1 MAQPAPGRT
10 SSHFPWLPYAL
21 VSSLLCSI
29 PAPSFPGPLSAAC
42 HSIIQRTRYYQAEH
56 PGSFTSWP
64 SGKLLSSQ
72 GQSLMREEILSD
84 RVRYR
89 QRDREASGFY
99 PPSIF
104 ISFSHAPLSL
114 SLLSP
119 SPLFLSPSSLPSPLL
134 FFPLLSLPVYL
145 QNNLPC
151 SWEPENTTNSFEY
164 FFADSLL

>member
-1 MAQPAPGRT
+1 MRRFSMAQPAPGRT
-10 SSHFPWLPYAL
+10 SSHSPWLPYAL

-29 PAPSFPGPLSAAC
+29 PAPSFHGPLSAAC

-72 GQSLMREEILSD
+72 GQSLIHEEVLSD

-104 ISFSHAPLSL
+104 TSFSHAPLSL

-119 SPLFLSPSSLPSPLL
+119 SPLSS
-134 FFPLLSLPVYL
+134 PLLSLPIHL

-151 SWEPENTTNSFEY
+151 SWEPENTTNSLDY